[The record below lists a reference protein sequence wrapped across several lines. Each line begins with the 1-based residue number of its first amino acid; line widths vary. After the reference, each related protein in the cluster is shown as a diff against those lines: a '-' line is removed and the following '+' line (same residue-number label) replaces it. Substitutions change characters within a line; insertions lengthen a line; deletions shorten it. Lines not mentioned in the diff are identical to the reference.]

1 MRIVAGRHRG
11 RTLEAPAGSSVRPTS
26 DRARESLFNI
36 LEHGKLARGGL
47 SPIREA
53 RVLDAFCG
61 TGALGLE
68 ALSRGAVHATF
79 LDSAAG
85 TLRLARQNAV
95 KLGETASVAF
105 LQGDA
110 TRPPRATEPCTI
122 AFLDPPYLSGLAVPA
137 LAALARAGWLAP
149 EAIVVVETALREDVT
164 PPDGFTAVDERRY
177 GKAKLTFLVYGTAAP
192 FVIARSAATKQS
204 S

>member
-11 RTLEAPAGSSVRPTS
+11 RSIEAPAGGTVRPTS

-36 LEHGKLARGGL
+36 LEHGKLAPGGL
-47 SPIREA
+47 SPIRGA

-79 LDSAAG
+79 VDSDAA
-85 TLRLARQNAV
+85 TLRLARQNAA
-95 KLGETASVAF
+95 KLGETARAVF
-105 LQGDA
+105 QQGDA
-110 TRPPRATEPCTI
+110 TRPPRASEPCNI
-122 AFLDPPYLSGLAVPA
+122 AFLDPPYSSGLAIPA
-137 LAALARAGWLAP
+137 LTGLADGGWLAP
-149 EAIVVVETALREDVT
+149 GAIVIVETATREDVV

-177 GKAKLTFLVYGTAAP
+177 GKAKLTLLVYGKGEQT
-192 FVIARSAATKQS
+192 R
-204 S
+204 